1 MAKILVLAASGFG
14 KSTSIGAIESLGIK
28 GLNPEQTFVVSC
40 TTKPLPFPR
49 SAQLYK
55 VVEGLNPPTAEAG
68 NRVICNDAGWIAKCI
83 DYVIRKRP
91 EIKNIVI
98 DDMNYIM
105 QDYYMANSLKQG
117 YDTFKKIGKMMAD
130 VFGAIEKSSTVNF
143 ICMGHYEEYRSSAG
157 DDMSYRFKTVGK
169 MTQDFI
175 TPEGKFDIVLFGKQS
190 YNAQAEEG
198 KKVTKQFVTNYDGQ
212 YPSKSPVGMF
222 DSLTIPN
229 DLGLVISKVDA
240 YYGI

>member
-68 NRVICNDAGWIAKCI
+68 NRVISNDAGWIAKCI

-117 YDTFKKIGKMMAD
+117 YDTFKKTYLSNFSTHPVLD
-130 VFGAIEKSSTVNF
+130 VIYFCVL
-143 ICMGHYEEYRSSAG
+143 ICVFRLLLG
-157 DDMSYRFKTVGK
+157 
-169 MTQDFI
+169 
-175 TPEGKFDIVLFGKQS
+175 
-190 YNAQAEEG
+190 
-198 KKVTKQFVTNYDGQ
+198 TK
-212 YPSKSPVGMF
+212 PIS
-222 DSLTIPN
+222 TIPIYFGGYC
-229 DLGLVISKVDA
+229 LCKQLVFTALFCKT
-240 YYGI
+240 